1 MKQEWNAATLRG
13 IYRDGNRSDTVSSK
27 NEFRLNMIE
36 EHMVIYRDGN
46 RSDTVSSKNEFRL
59 NMIEEHMVIWLGLQE
74 ASITIQDLVIWGELL
89 D

>member
-13 IYRDGNRSDTVSSK
+13 IYRDGNRSDTVSSE

-36 EHMVIYRDGN
+36 EQ
-46 RSDTVSSKNEFRL
+46 
-59 NMIEEHMVIWLGLQE
+59 MVIWLGLQE
-74 ASITIQDLVIWGELL
+74 ASIKIQDLVIWGELL

>member
-1 MKQEWNAATLRG
+1 MCHPQYVPCIVALSSMKQEWNAATLRG

-36 EHMVIYRDGN
+36 EQ
-46 RSDTVSSKNEFRL
+46 
-59 NMIEEHMVIWLGLQE
+59 MVIWLGLQE

>member
-1 MKQEWNAATLRG
+1 
-13 IYRDGNRSDTVSSK
+13 
-27 NEFRLNMIE
+27 MIE

>member
-1 MKQEWNAATLRG
+1 MCHPQYVPCIVALSSMKQEWNAATLRG
-13 IYRDGNRSDTVSSK
+13 
-27 NEFRLNMIE
+27 
-36 EHMVIYRDGN
+36 IYRDGN